1 MDGRRRAGVIAI
13 AAYGGCLAVV
23 TVATV
28 LDGRARSILLVPLA
42 FAFYWGFTVL
52 IGSVCTIVFGEHS
65 EDWTRGGMLVVAVG
79 AVMVALALLALANRI
94 DSVAMTYGLGLLS
107 GTGFWVC
114 LAALGGAIFGR
125 LPEIGMA
132 EGD

>member
-1 MDGRRRAGVIAI
+1 VDGRRGAGVIAI

-23 TVATV
+23 AVVTV
-28 LDGRARSILLVPLA
+28 LDGRVRSILVVPLA
-42 FAFYWGFTVL
+42 LAFYWGFSVL
-52 IGSVCTIVFGEHS
+52 IGSVCAIIFSERS

-79 AVMVALALLALANRI
+79 AAMVALGFLALANWI
-94 DSVAMTYGLGLLS
+94 GSVAVMYAFGLLS